1 MPKTVDDLKVGDLVK
16 SFGQTWRVTEI
27 NGDVS
32 INFKNLDTSSNLADQ
47 ALIGRWKENFYK
59 QGFEIVEDTEK
70 S

>member
-32 INFKNLDTSSNLADQ
+32 INLENVDTSSNLADQ
-47 ALIGRWKENFYK
+47 ALIGHWKENFYK
-59 QGFEIVEDTEK
+59 QGFEIMETLT
-70 S
+70 

>member
-47 ALIGRWKENFYK
+47 ALIGR
-59 QGFEIVEDTEK
+59 
-70 S
+70 